1 MNQKYKKINQNQ
13 QKMGQKDLNWTQ
25 NWYITIIEILTCSL
39 VENRASFVTFRAFP
53 SALVPIEAVEEIRDI
68 SSDSLFLFSLILLP
82 SSLQASNAEMK

>member
-1 MNQKYKKINQNQ
+1 
-13 QKMGQKDLNWTQ
+13 MGKNWAKNDQ
-25 NWYITIIEILTCSL
+25 NWYITIIEFLTCSL